1 MHVRVYVSFAF
12 SFLSSL
18 LPTRALV
25 TLTCQHHPSFSNNF
39 PLFSLSPAPPNPPI
53 KSPTLVCAAASEA
66 LDLHSQQSPPV
77 SPQTSAQC
85 KASPEA
91 AAAILCLVNPLL
103 TYEAAADV
111 VASNGTNINPE
122 RREIGKEEEK
132 EEGGEDI
139 AGVSPPPLD
148 ANARELLADIKKIG
162 KTFRP
167 PLGIA
172 EHWQHRSSLYV
183 ISTNTL
189 RSSELASQERQ
200 RQLRQAPCTWR
211 CSVHEQIACGFA
223 RRTSG
228 TAAKGSPNRHTGRTE
243 CRF

>member
-77 SPQTSAQC
+77 SPQTSAQF

-132 EEGGEDI
+132 EEGGGGHCRSI
-139 AGVSPPPLD
+139 TTA
-148 ANARELLADIKKIG
+148 ARRKRAR
-162 KTFRP
+162 T
-167 PLGIA
+167 
-172 EHWQHRSSLYV
+172 
-183 ISTNTL
+183 
-189 RSSELASQERQ
+189 
-200 RQLRQAPCTWR
+200 
-211 CSVHEQIACGFA
+211 ACGRKHKVGKS
-223 RRTSG
+223 RRHQPAVLRYG
-228 TAAKGSPNRHTGRTE
+228 
-243 CRF
+243 

>member
-139 AGVSPPPLD
+139 AGVSPPLLD
-148 ANARELLADIKKIG
+148 ANARELLADANTKLVKAAAISRQYYG
-162 KTFRP
+162 TVNLLLRLNSVDCTLPFD
-167 PLGIA
+167 LA
-172 EHWQHRSSLYV
+172 NRS
-183 ISTNTL
+183 
-189 RSSELASQERQ
+189 
-200 RQLRQAPCTWR
+200 
-211 CSVHEQIACGFA
+211 
-223 RRTSG
+223 
-228 TAAKGSPNRHTGRTE
+228 
-243 CRF
+243 